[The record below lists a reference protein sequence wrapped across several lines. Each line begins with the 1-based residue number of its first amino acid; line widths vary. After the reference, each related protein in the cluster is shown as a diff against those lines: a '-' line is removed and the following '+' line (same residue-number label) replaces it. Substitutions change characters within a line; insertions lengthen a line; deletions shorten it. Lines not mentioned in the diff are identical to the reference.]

1 MYTGARAA
9 IRNAKNKMKEYKP
22 VSKQPETN
30 GLLQRKN
37 DKSNSQDDSFY
48 EDLILRIRKTNQNA

>member
-22 VSKQPETN
+22 VSKQTETN